1 VIAGSYA
8 ALVGVPAADGVM
20 SSFVALPAAP
30 GAPVRIL
37 DKDLEPVGELP
48 AFPGDPRLSDGTLGA
63 TGQLVGDEIIFA
75 IYLVHGF
82 SREPD
87 PLWALNPTT
96 QTWRRLDPAVPAGLV
111 VAGDVMLAW
120 GEVNGPVEETFG
132 VAYRSRST
140 RADS

>member
-1 VIAGSYA
+1 
-8 ALVGVPAADGVM
+8 M
-20 SSFVALPAAP
+20 STFVALPAEP

-37 DKDLEPVGELP
+37 GKDLEAIGELP
-48 AFPGDPRLSDGTLGA
+48 AFPGDARLFDGTIGA
-63 TGQLVGDEIIFA
+63 TGKFVGDEIIFA
-75 IYLVHGF
+75 IFLAHGF

-96 QTWRRLDPAVPAGLV
+96 QTWRPLHPAIPEGLV

-140 RADS
+140 RPGS